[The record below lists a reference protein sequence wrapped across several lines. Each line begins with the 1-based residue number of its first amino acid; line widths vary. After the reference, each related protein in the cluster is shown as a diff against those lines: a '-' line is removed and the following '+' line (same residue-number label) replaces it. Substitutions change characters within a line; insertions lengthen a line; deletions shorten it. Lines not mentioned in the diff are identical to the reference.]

1 MKAHD
6 ELYHLHTLVQPG
18 GSVPW
23 GWGASLHEG
32 VHNSET
38 ERRTALGPT
47 LIDSLTQ
54 N

>member
-6 ELYHLHTLVQPG
+6 ELYHLHTFVQPG
-18 GSVPW
+18 GQSP
-23 GWGASLHEG
+23 GGGALRYMRG